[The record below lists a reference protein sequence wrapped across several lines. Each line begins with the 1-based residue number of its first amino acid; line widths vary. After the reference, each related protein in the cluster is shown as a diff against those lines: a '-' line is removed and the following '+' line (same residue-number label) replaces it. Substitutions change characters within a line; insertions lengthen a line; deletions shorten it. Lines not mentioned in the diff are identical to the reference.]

1 MTILDHLAPVL
12 LVLLIAVTTSTLT
25 TPGDRHRLT
34 GRPKEP
40 NR

>member
-1 MTILDHLAPVL
+1 MWAVVA
-12 LVLLIAVTTSTLT
+12 LVLLIATATSTLT

-40 NR
+40 HR